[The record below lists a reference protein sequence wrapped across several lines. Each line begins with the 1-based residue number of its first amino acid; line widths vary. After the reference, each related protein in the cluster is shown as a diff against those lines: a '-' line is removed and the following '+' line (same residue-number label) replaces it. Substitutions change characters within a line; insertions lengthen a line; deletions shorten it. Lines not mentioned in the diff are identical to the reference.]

1 MDSDK
6 IEAAILEAR
15 KVADKELTGDKL
27 RALLNENSKMDS
39 LMLVQHSLPLL
50 KHPRLIPTSFCLKH
64 CLGCL
69 NNY

>member
-27 RALLNENSKMDS
+27 RALLNENKQDGQFNAGSAFITAVEASKAYSDKLLFETLS
-39 LMLVQHSLPLL
+39 RLL
-50 KHPRLIPTSFCLKH
+50 K
-64 CLGCL
+64 
-69 NNY
+69 